1 MFEDAPLICFRKVS
15 TSVSKEWTL
24 QVRRCMEDVVL
35 CMKKARPL
43 EMRFLKRLWYM
54 KKTHTRS
61 AVFKETLQPKLSS
74 EGSNIEESFIFGINV
89 IKHGHMKTY
98 TWRY

>member
-1 MFEDAPLICFRKVS
+1 M
-15 TSVSKEWTL
+15 SKEWTL
-24 QVRRCMEDVVL
+24 QVRRGMEDVVL
-35 CMKKARPL
+35 CMKKTRPL

-54 KKTHTRS
+54 KKTCTKS
-61 AVFKETLQPKLSS
+61 AVFKETLQPKLFS

-89 IKHGHMKTY
+89 IKYGHMKTY